1 MNESNKS
8 PVGAPSIGVEQARRC
23 IDAYIDAWNEP
34 DEDKRGQIL
43 ARVMTDDGTYVD
55 PDKQMDRVGI
65 AEYVGDVL
73 DKYPGRRI
81 VRTSEVDAHHLVC
94 RFNWRLVKADGT
106 KLPECVDFVE
116 FTKDGTIRRVTGFFG
131 LQTPSDAS

>member
-1 MNESNKS
+1 MNEADKS
-8 PVGAPSIGVEQARRC
+8 PVGAASISVEQARRY

-55 PDKQMDRVGI
+55 PDKQMDSPAGI
-65 AEYVGDVL
+65 AQYIGGVF
-73 DKYPGRRI
+73 DKDPGRRI

-131 LQTPSDAS
+131 LQTPSES